1 MPETDAL
8 VINTSPMIA
17 LVAALGDLQV
27 LKMYQQVQVPFE
39 VQQELLAGGA
49 ANFAL
54 PEFEAATWLNKRA
67 KPVKIGTV
75 LQNTLD
81 LGEAAVIQ
89 LALDEN
95 ISTVCIDEA
104 AGRRAARLHGLS
116 VTGSVGILLR
126 AQREGYEFSMRE
138 AIARMKAHGIW
149 LSDKVVRFA
158 LEQAGANSTQ

>member
-8 VINTSPMIA
+8 VINTGPIIA
-17 LVAALGDLQV
+17 VVAALGNLQV

-54 PEFEAATWLNKRA
+54 PEFEAANWLHKCA
-67 KPVKIGTV
+67 KPVEIGSL

-89 LALDEN
+89 VALDEN

-116 VTGSVGILLR
+116 ITGSVGILLR
-126 AQREGYEFSMRE
+126 AQREGYSFSLRE

-149 LSDKVVRFA
+149 LSDTVVRFA
-158 LEQAGANSTQ
+158 LTQTGEDST